1 MGATITSEINKGDGP
16 YVFKINGQIHHR
28 IGSLIPS
35 SKNEPQYAELYIFD
49 TQNEIRNR
57 IKALSKQEP
66 SEIDIDPEIVRQLKE
81 MLDENNPLVKIFRH
95 ARDILEKYKDIDI
108 SIRIIGADK
117 GDPIQYEMPHTEDLA
132 LLIVGDFTLEK
143 CQRDIIVSTKQK
155 GLQCLLGITISSI
168 ISIWRKRISTWHT
181 LLRARKKLQN

>member
-1 MGATITSEINKGDGP
+1 MLN
-16 YVFKINGQIHHR
+16 
-28 IGSLIPS
+28 
-35 SKNEPQYAELYIFD
+35 YIFD

-108 SIRIIGADK
+108 SIRTIGADK

-168 ISIWRKRISTWHT
+168 ISIRRKRISTWHT
-181 LLRARKKLQN
+181 LLRTRKKLQN